1 MINIVEVNSMAIKTV
16 DDIYNNI
23 LRDFGVKPIEYTPGE
38 NFIRYKNITF
48 SKNTGSILLSNKT
61 MGEMFAVARN
71 GHSLDYM
78 RPDELENAISK
89 RGSLPYFFV

>member
-1 MINIVEVNSMAIKTV
+1 MAIKTV
-16 DDIYNNI
+16 NDIYNYI
-23 LRDFGVKPIEYTPGE
+23 RKEFGVEPVKYTPGE
-38 NFIRYKNITF
+38 NFIEYRAITF

-61 MGEMFAVARN
+61 MGEMFAVARK

-78 RPDELENAISK
+78 RPEELENAISK